1 MKKLKKH
8 FTSDQDIS
16 AVQDNVAD
24 YLNQLDRLPQLDSH
38 IIADITLNSAVDN
51 AVAHELGRN
60 IEGWQIIRKNANA
73 VIWESPTVN
82 ESPTKLVLLRASAA
96 CKVTILFF

>member
-8 FTSDQDIS
+8 FTQDQDIS

-38 IIADITLNSAVDN
+38 IIRDVVLNSAVDN
-51 AVAHELGRN
+51 QVAHELNRN

-73 VIWESPTVN
+73 VVWESSTTNP
-82 ESPTKLVLLRASAA
+82 SPTKFVLLRASAA